1 MREYEYKLGQDI
13 RELYIDLL
21 TRKEAPVKMRKML
34 MYLMEEEARMIKAD
48 QECKFISV
56 IPSLLYD
63 LTYFPAK
70 VCQGVLVDKL

>member
-1 MREYEYKLGQDI
+1 MTQEYEYMLGQDMW
-13 RELYIDLL
+13 ELYIDLL
-21 TRKEAPVKMRKML
+21 TRKEVPLKMRCQVLRNML

-63 LTYFPAK
+63 LTYFGAN
-70 VCQGVLVDKL
+70 VCQ